1 MKSEYGGNDEGRVEL
16 GKKCIKCLG
25 NYKTKLTFWDKLIK
39 IRSLYFVTEGV
50 IETRSWLLRLGI

>member
-25 NYKTKLTFWDKLIK
+25 NYKTKLIFWDKLMKKWILYIK
-39 IRSLYFVTEGV
+39 TTIG
-50 IETRSWLLRLGI
+50 LLNLLNLF